1 MKESGAKTCSMEWE
15 KRGGLMDQSSKD
27 ATEKAKKMV
36 LESIYGQM
44 GLAMRVNGRIMR
56 LQDTGSTSGQTEE
69 SILDIGKVTL
79 WMNSEYI
86 LGKMEECTKDSIRKI
101 KSMDLESTH
110 GQIRNAMQVG
120 GPMANSMVSESS
132 YLVMEKE
139 NWEFGRTAES

>member
-1 MKESGAKTCSMEWE
+1 MKESGAKTCSMVWE

-27 ATEKAKKMV
+27 VTEKAKKMV

-56 LQDTGSTSGQTEE
+56 LQDTGSTSGQTGE

-86 LGKMEECTKDSIRKI
+86 LGKMEECTKDSTRKI
-101 KSMDLESTH
+101 KSMDLESIH

>member
-15 KRGGLMDQSSKD
+15 KRDGLMDQSSKD
-27 ATEKAKKMV
+27 ATERAKKMV

-56 LQDTGSTSGQTEE
+56 LQDMGSTSGQTEE

-79 WMNSEYI
+79 WMNLEYI
-86 LGKMEECTKDSIRKI
+86 LGKMEECTKDSTRKI
-101 KSMDLESTH
+101 KSMDLESTL

-120 GPMANSMVSESS
+120 GPMENSMVSEFS